1 MSSFFHLRASS
12 FFISFFFSV
21 LFSRLFS
28 RFFSF
33 FFILCFFISYFR
45 SYLLYSCILLSIIFP
60 FFSFFLILYLD
71 GNVILIIT
79 HGFPFLFFILIFC
92 LFSFFLFF
100 ICFQLFISLILFI
113 LSVQF
118 QLCIQIHSVYR
129 LTDWLEHQT
138 IWLFYIMRE
147 LRSINYVEILTCITD
162 NMKVNEN
169 ELWKKNVKMELMQKK
184 TDNMND
190 GFLNREKKRDKK

>member
-1 MSSFFHLRASS
+1 MYQKLSSFHLTHPTLIIFYFYVVALIICNSLIPWDLQVLFMFSFFHLRASS

-129 LTDWLEHQT
+129 LTD
-138 IWLFYIMRE
+138 
-147 LRSINYVEILTCITD
+147 
-162 NMKVNEN
+162 
-169 ELWKKNVKMELMQKK
+169 
-184 TDNMND
+184 
-190 GFLNREKKRDKK
+190 